1 MPIGTILLAE
11 DDEMVRSFVRSV
23 LERHGYCVLAAE
35 SGTAAKALAERV
47 GLRKIDLV
55 LTDIDMPLLDGVELV
70 RCLRQM
76 LPELKILYMTGHRS
90 VHVDKLWMDGGVIQ
104 KPFAYGALIRWVD
117 ACLSQETPV
126 GAGA

>member
-1 MPIGTILLAE
+1 
-11 DDEMVRSFVRSV
+11 MVRSFVHSV

-35 SGTAAKALAERV
+35 NGTVAKALAERV

-76 LPELKILYMTGHRS
+76 RPELKILYMTGHQS
-90 VHVDKLWMDGGVIQ
+90 VYLDESWMDGSVIQ
-104 KPFAYGALIRWVD
+104 KPFAYSALIRLVG

-126 GAGA
+126 PAGA